1 LQYPV
6 CGAREF
12 HKGIDI
18 ATKMGV
24 HVVAPADGLRAEISH
39 DPDVGMVIKINHGY
53 GMATSYG
60 HVLRT
65 AVMQGTIVK
74 KGTSSA
80 MSGIP
85 DEAQVRISITP

>member
-24 HVVAPADGLRAEISH
+24 HVVAPVDGLRAEISH
-39 DPDVGMVIKINHGY
+39 DPDVGMS
-53 GMATSYG
+53 TSYG

-65 AVMQGTIVK
+65 AVAQGTIVK